1 MKISQSFQVARPLSD
16 VWDLFHDIPSVAR
29 CMPGAELT
37 EDMGDGKYAGKLSIR
52 LGPFGAA
59 FDGEV
64 QVTREPASHSGHAEG
79 RGLDKK
85 GGSRSKLVMDY
96 RLEAVEEAT
105 AVFIDADVQL
115 AGPIAQFGRTGIIT
129 ETTNVLIGQFV
140 ANVEARLAANAS
152 GEAPP
157 ENAGEL
163 SALKVAGMVVKSYF
177 KRPTS

>member
-129 ETTNVLIGQFV
+129 ETTNERRPCSIRNVRSSTVDV
-140 ANVEARLAANAS
+140 AGGGGAIRRSLRSPQPRLQ
-152 GEAPP
+152 PP
-157 ENAGEL
+157 E
-163 SALKVAGMVVKSYF
+163 
-177 KRPTS
+177 